1 MPVLK
6 NSLKILNARF
16 TQIPNELINCQ
27 SLSQAAK
34 GVYCYLASKPEGWK
48 FVMDE
53 IQSHFPKPIKAA
65 VQELEEARW
74 LYRQTEPIK
83 GKGMG
88 FEWAWYIAITPFTNE
103 DIAEITTTRDFNY
116 DSKTTMIV
124 KSGGYNNTEYRL
136 SNTESPSIVPPR
148 GPSDGQSESDSDRTV
163 REAVEQF
170 EQRWNSELCKD
181 CPFIARIIAFNDSR
195 KKQVKARLKE
205 AMKIRDRLKL
215 DKPLLDFVFDDIIRY
230 RCSNSDFLQGKVEPV
245 PGRSKFRF
253 SIDHFC
259 RPSFFANLV
268 DGKYT
273 S

>member
-1 MPVLK
+1 MDSPNYYAVIPANVRYNK
-6 NSLKILNARF
+6 N
-16 TQIPNELINCQ
+16 
-27 SLSQAAK
+27 LSSSAK
-34 GVYCYLASKPEGWK
+34 L
-48 FVMDE
+48 
-53 IQSHFPKPIKAA
+53 
-65 VQELEEARW
+65 
-74 LYRQTEPIK
+74 LY
-83 GKGMG
+83 G
-88 FEWAWYIAITPFTNE
+88 
-103 DIAEITTTRDFNY
+103 EITALCNKTGECWATNKYFSELYGVSDRSIRDWVSDLQKEGVIEVVVTRD
-116 DSKTTMIV
+116 DSGTNRIIRLL
-124 KSGGYNNTEYRL
+124 SSSCQPEENFRPSSEENFLQNNTRDEYY
-136 SNTESPSIVPPR
+136 SKSPSIVPPR

-170 EQRWNSELCKD
+170 EQRWNNELCKD